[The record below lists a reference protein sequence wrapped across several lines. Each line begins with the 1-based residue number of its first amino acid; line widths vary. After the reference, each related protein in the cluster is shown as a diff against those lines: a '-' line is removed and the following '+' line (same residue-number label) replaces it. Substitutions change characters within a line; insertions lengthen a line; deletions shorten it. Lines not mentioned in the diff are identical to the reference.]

1 MLPEIELVADCDRC
15 FGLCCVLL
23 PFRAADGFGVDKAGG
38 DPCANLDADDRCG
51 IHAELAATGWPGCV
65 AFDCQGAGQQV
76 AQVTYGG
83 VSWRDRAEPHA
94 RAEMGAVLSVMREL
108 HRLLAQLEPTS
119 ASYAEIAALRAGTPE
134 QLLTLD
140 LDELAEIARLPG

>member
-1 MLPEIELVADCDRC
+1 M
-15 FGLCCVLL
+15 
-23 PFRAADGFGVDKAGG
+23 
-38 DPCANLDADDRCG
+38 
-51 IHAELAATGWPGCV
+51 
-65 AFDCQGAGQQV
+65 AFDCTGAGQQV

-83 VSWRDRAEPHA
+83 VSWREREEPHA

-119 ASYAEIAALRAGTPE
+119 AAYVAIAALRDGTPE

-140 LDELAEIARLPG
+140 LDELTERYRGRRQTTTD